1 MAKTKATE
9 KWKTEAAALKKVQV
23 QFEFQENI
31 NKQITHDAA
40 ESSIKPSDVV
50 RKLVGLPFK
59 KIQRIR
65 VCLSLNEGERHKLAI
80 RYDVDP
86 SDEKEIKRRVM
97 EEVNLHYHGKR
108 NKTE

>member
-1 MAKTKATE
+1 MEKTNTNDKWQSEAK
-9 KWKTEAAALKKVQV
+9 ALKKVQV

-50 RKLVGLPFK
+50 RRLVGLTFK

-65 VCLSLNEGERHKLAI
+65 VGLSLNKDELQSLAV
-80 RYDVDP
+80 RYNLEP
-86 SDEKEIKRRVM
+86 SNEKEIKRRVM
-97 EEVNLHYHGKR
+97 EEVNLHYHGEGERK
-108 NKTE
+108 